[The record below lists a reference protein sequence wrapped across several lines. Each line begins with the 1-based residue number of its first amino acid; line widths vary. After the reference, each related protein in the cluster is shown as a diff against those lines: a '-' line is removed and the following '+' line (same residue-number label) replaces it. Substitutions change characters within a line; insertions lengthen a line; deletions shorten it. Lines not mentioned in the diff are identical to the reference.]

1 MRSDGWEV
9 NTWQGREKEG
19 MGTGMCGKGREQI
32 CSKYQLDRYI
42 MSSLWSLR
50 SSGRIRCLDTT
61 STFRRT
67 CETSQPGAQTGGLD
81 VGLCPASG
89 MIVTVTVTVNH
100 LKNDV
105 QLVTQLPQSRR
116 QVHDV
121 LSAAESV
128 RPIAD
133 SEVTCG
139 PMTRPTTLSSSA
151 TSSSSSTDFSSSS
164 SSSKPLKLWCMVQE
178 FSKDQMSELDHHCLA
193 HLFTY
198 QPFVDPPGSSSY
210 VYGLAYIGSPHYGVG
225 VCHSGMYTHTHTH
238 THTHTRLTALFPG
251 LPG

>member
-19 MGTGMCGKGREQI
+19 MSGEGRGMQEQI

-105 QLVTQLPQSRR
+105 QLVTQLPQ
-116 QVHDV
+116 
-121 LSAAESV
+121 AEDRS
-128 RPIAD
+128 
-133 SEVTCG
+133 T
-139 PMTRPTTLSSSA
+139 
-151 TSSSSSTDFSSSS
+151 TSS
-164 SSSKPLKLWCMVQE
+164 VQQSLCVR
-178 FSKDQMSELDHHCLA
+178 FRTPKSHA
-193 HLFTY
+193 V
-198 QPFVDPPGSSSY
+198 P
-210 VYGLAYIGSPHYGVG
+210 
-225 VCHSGMYTHTHTH
+225 
-238 THTHTRLTALFPG
+238 
-251 LPG
+251 